1 MENEQPDNI
10 RTKLY
15 LGALRREWL
24 RGRAGQRF
32 DRSMSAVVREWI
44 DREMA
49 VELEAKELERINA
62 RMGAMEALIH
72 QLDATNAAL
81 KQELDAEKS
90 KKMPR
95 PLTWRE
101 KATVLRITRYGEDC
115 IKQVKAW
122 QLAGHTP
129 DQVLELCKAQD
140 IRTPEGR
147 KPHQSTILK
156 WMRVDYGD

>member
-15 LGALRREWL
+15 LGATRREWL
-24 RGRAGQRF
+24 RGRADQRF
-32 DRSMSAVVREWI
+32 DRSMSAVVRELI
-44 DREMA
+44 DRELA
-49 VELEAKELERINA
+49 AELEAKELERLNA
-62 RMGAMEALIH
+62 RTCAMEALIH

-90 KKMPR
+90 KER
-95 PLTWRE
+95 ARALTWQE
-101 KATVLRITRYGEDC
+101 KATARRIARYGEDC